1 MTPNA
6 IQPGDR
12 YTFTTESAFNIGS
25 YLELMGAANIS
36 TLDLRNC
43 VGALTEID
51 ITGCYAPSVGTKMKE
66 ILIGD
71 NKRDDLINI
80 SNTNLKFSGISNA
93 SKLEVIDVNRTTFKD
108 SGWVKCLW
116 FTNKTKSEDNG
127 LVEYELFA
135 QGKTEYILQDN
146 EYFMYTNKELN
157 ELVIL
162 GSGTM
167 LRRLGNDNS
176 SALTCRCNI
185 KANSVIENG

>member
-1 MTPNA
+1 MIPA
-6 IQPGDR
+6 
-12 YTFTTESAFNIGS
+12 ECVS
-25 YLELMGAANIS
+25 YDGVKYMALGAS
-36 TLDLRNC
+36 Q
-43 VGALTEID
+43 
-51 ITGCYAPSVGTKMKE
+51 
-66 ILIGD
+66 
-71 NKRDDLINI
+71 
-80 SNTNLKFSGISNA
+80 
-93 SKLEVIDVNRTTFKD
+93 KLEVIDVNRTTFKD